1 MTRSGMGSSK
11 GLPIFCYIHNCVRI
25 RACDDMYAYICIIQI
40 LFVSLIYNQKDMKLI
55 REVIKERNELLMNM
69 TFSRDEKQ
77 VKVLWKKVEALD
89 YEIRCMTL
97 N

>member
-1 MTRSGMGSSK
+1 
-11 GLPIFCYIHNCVRI
+11 
-25 RACDDMYAYICIIQI
+25 
-40 LFVSLIYNQKDMKLI
+40 MKLI